1 MPEVASLPLH
11 VTLSEWLYQPFASAP
26 RLGVPATPLGGSPST
41 LITFVV
47 IAVVPPALV
56 AVQVRVVPVFA
67 PMGGPGSQPFVDVIG
82 DSGSLTVQ
90 WTTT

>member
-1 MPEVASLPLH
+1 M
-11 VTLSEWLYQPFASAP
+11 YQPFASVA
-26 RLGVPATPLGGSPST
+26 RLGVAAMPLGGSPST

-47 IAVVPPALV
+47 IAAVPPALV
-56 AVQVRVVPVFA
+56 AVHVRVVPVLG
-67 PMGGPGSQPFVDVIG
+67 PMDGPDSQPFVDVIG